1 MFLTFSP
8 RFKRY
13 SKSVR
18 FEPNTPRGSS
28 STSHGI
34 DKDSREIELES
45 SDEFGYTSDTP
56 VIQTTESLL
65 SKTEDTDQ
73 KVVHSCTY

>member
-18 FEPNTPRGSS
+18 SDPNTPRGSS
-28 STSHGI
+28 STSHEA
-34 DKDSREIELES
+34 DKDSGEIELES
-45 SDEFGYTSDTP
+45 SDEFGYTSDTL
-56 VIQTTESLL
+56 VIQTIESLL
-65 SKTEDTDQ
+65 SNTEDIDQ
-73 KVVHSCTY
+73 KIVY